1 MTRNQVRQQT
11 ASLLKRNG
19 IKAGTNPRHEL
30 TMYSRGID
38 LLDRHM
44 PELSGR
50 EYVQARQ
57 VCIEAAGI
65 TRRRR
70 RG

>member
-1 MTRNQVRQQT
+1 MTRDELRAQT
-11 ASLLKRNG
+11 EALLLDNG
-19 IKAGTNPRHEL
+19 IKAGSNPSHEL

-57 VCIEAAGI
+57 VCIEVAGI

-70 RG
+70 